1 VFGVIITFSSIIDDH
16 TTLLLKFLVIDP
28 CDFLFV
34 VATFVIFLIDNLPR
48 NLTSCFDVI
57 TLFEMGILSL
67 GQSKYQPH
75 SSRWED
81 V

>member
-1 VFGVIITFSSIIDDH
+1 MFGVIITFSSIIDDH
-16 TTLLLKFLVIDP
+16 KTLLLKFLMVDP

-34 VATFVIFLIDNLPR
+34 VATFIILSIANLPR

-57 TLFEMGILSL
+57 ALFEMGILSL

-75 SSRWED
+75 SSMWED